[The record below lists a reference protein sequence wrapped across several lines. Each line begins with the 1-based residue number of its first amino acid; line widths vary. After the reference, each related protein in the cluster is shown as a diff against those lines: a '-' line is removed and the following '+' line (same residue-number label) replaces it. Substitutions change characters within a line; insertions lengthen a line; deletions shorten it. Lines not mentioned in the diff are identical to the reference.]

1 MRADFI
7 IIENMGGDSPRPKM
21 LWSII
26 MTTAEEAGK
35 MAGKIG
41 ALIIFSLL
49 IALLFTVAT
58 GFFIDYP
65 LTWGNFG
72 KTWIILL
79 CFNFIKNS
87 LLGKIKY

>member
-1 MRADFI
+1 
-7 IIENMGGDSPRPKM
+7 
-21 LWSII
+21 
-26 MTTAEEAGK
+26 MTRAEEAGE
-35 MAGKIG
+35 MAVKIG

-49 IALLFTVAT
+49 IALLFTVAV

-72 KTWIILL
+72 ETWIILL